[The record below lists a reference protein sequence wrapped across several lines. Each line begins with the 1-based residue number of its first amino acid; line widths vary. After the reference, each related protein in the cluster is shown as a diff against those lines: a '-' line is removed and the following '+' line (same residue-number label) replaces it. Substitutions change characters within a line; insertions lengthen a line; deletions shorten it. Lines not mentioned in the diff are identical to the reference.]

1 MSRRR
6 YPLEPVT
13 RSGARLRIG
22 DAVQLVRIPQL
33 KRMPS
38 ETKVVFRQSLRRLFE
53 ISGFERNGLAEL
65 FVRRWETIYV
75 EPEYLRLVRRGRRR
89 HTMRVNRGKR
99 DI

>member
-1 MSRRR
+1 MSRKR

-13 RSGARLRIG
+13 KAGSRLRVG
-22 DAVQLVRIPQL
+22 DAVKLVRVPQL

-38 ETKVVFRQSLRRLFE
+38 ETKVVFRQSLGRLFE

-75 EPEYLRLVRRGRRR
+75 EPEYLRLVRRGKR
-89 HTMRVNRGKR
+89 HRPMRSDRSR